1 MLINP
6 NASILFPNNK
16 LGIKNKIIDEIIN
29 IAFNIKLNHSPTKV
43 KIFTYKKFVK
53 EISELNEENDIET
66 EKERIFCLLI
76 KEVGESPKTDIITSL
91 SNLYTYIEGPLKE
104 EKNNKKK
111 ILKIIIVNNEMEI
124 YKNFHEKIFSDD
136 KLQLVL
142 KEFINEKSNY
152 FGVELKY
159 LDDRLILQKR
169 KGFEKISDFPTG
181 QFGSVNNEL
190 NEENINI
197 VKSIYIS
204 DELLKKA
211 EKMSL
216 NLYKKWYEI
225 SIDEIL
231 NKGIEN
237 LDELLDFYKDVLNSI
252 LFMKNKIS
260 KNIKLKEKYVQKISA
275 YISSEN
281 LNNKKNEIILSDDNE
296 SFVQEI
302 KESIDKVNKINL
314 DSFIKQLSDNKRYNC
329 CICWIKICNYLID
342 QKKNIIQ
349 YLDILKK
356 SKSLIELIEKDIIK
370 KSREIINNDTDDEE
384 NDNDV

>member
-1 MLINP
+1 M
-6 NASILFPNNK
+6 
-16 LGIKNKIIDEIIN
+16 
-29 IAFNIKLNHSPTKV
+29 
-43 KIFTYKKFVK
+43 
-53 EISELNEENDIET
+53 
-66 EKERIFCLLI
+66 
-76 KEVGESPKTDIITSL
+76 
-91 SNLYTYIEGPLKE
+91 
-104 EKNNKKK
+104 
-111 ILKIIIVNNEMEI
+111 
-124 YKNFHEKIFSDD
+124 
-136 KLQLVL
+136 
-142 KEFINEKSNY
+142 
-152 FGVELKY
+152 
-159 LDDRLILQKR
+159 QKR

-342 QKKNIIQ
+342 QKKILFNIWIF
-349 YLDILKK
+349 LKNLK
-356 SKSLIELIEKDIIK
+356 L
-370 KSREIINNDTDDEE
+370 
-384 NDNDV
+384 